1 MGPRSQIVKNPLCE
15 QLVPSA
21 AQSAG
26 NQMSLHSRHDTN
38 FSSNMKTLLSIL
50 FVAISFTL
58 AQPTFGQGKQAP
70 IRIAA
75 ASDLKFAL
83 DSIIAV
89 FQQQNTATVQP
100 IYGSSGKLF
109 EQILNGAPFDIYLS
123 ADIRYPEELSQ
134 KGHAASEVYPYGV
147 GRLVLWSRKINT
159 GEKGIQALNDPS
171 IKKIAIA
178 NPRHAPYGQRAQE
191 ALIHYNLFEPIEKQ
205 LVFGENISQTAQFVT
220 TGAADI
226 GIIALSLVL
235 SPAMQHYTSSYYVI
249 PEESHEPL
257 IQGGVIT
264 KYGSGKNPVNLFFE
278 FLKSETSVAIL
289 REYGF
294 TKP

>member
-1 MGPRSQIVKNPLCE
+1 MNKLYTVCI
-15 QLVPSA
+15 
-21 AQSAG
+21 
-26 NQMSLHSRHDTN
+26 
-38 FSSNMKTLLSIL
+38 LLSL
-50 FVAISFTL
+50 FSQTS
-58 AQPTFGQGKQAP
+58 FGQKNAAP

-83 DSIIAV
+83 DSVISV
-89 FQQQNTATVQP
+89 FQLRHAATIQP

-123 ADIRYPEELSQ
+123 ADILYPEEISK
-134 KGHAASEVYPYGV
+134 KGQAASEVYPYAV

-159 GEKGIQALNDPS
+159 EERGIQAMTDS
-171 IKKIAIA
+171 GVKKIAIA

-191 ALIHYNLFEPIEKQ
+191 VLIHYGLFEGIERQ

-226 GIIALSLVL
+226 GIIALSLAL
-235 SPAMQHYTSSYYVI
+235 SPAMKRYTNSYYLI
-249 PEESHEPL
+249 PEESHQPL

-264 KYGSGKNPVNLFFE
+264 KYGSGKNQVKLFFE

-289 REYGF
+289 QEYGF

>member
-1 MGPRSQIVKNPLCE
+1 MY
-15 QLVPSA
+15 
-21 AQSAG
+21 
-26 NQMSLHSRHDTN
+26 
-38 FSSNMKTLLSIL
+38 IL
-50 FVAISFTL
+50 FSVLLGLIC
-58 AQPTFGQGKQAP
+58 QPGYGQDDSVP

-83 DSIIAV
+83 DSVIIV
-89 FQQQNTATVQP
+89 FQQRYPLKVQP

-123 ADIRYPEELSQ
+123 ADIRYPEELSS
-134 KGHAASEVYPYGV
+134 KGQTSSEVFSYGV
-147 GRLVLWSRKINT
+147 GRLVLWSRKIDTKERGMN
-159 GEKGIQALNDPS
+159 ALADPA

-191 ALIHYNLFEPIEKQ
+191 ALSHYGLYEKLTQQ
-205 LVFGENISQTAQFVT
+205 LVLGENISQTAQFVT
-220 TGAADI
+220 SGAADI
-226 GIIALSLVL
+226 GIIALSLAL
-235 SPAMQHYTSSYYVI
+235 SPAMMRYASSYYLI
-249 PEESHEPL
+249 PENSHQPL

-264 KYGSGKNPVNLFFE
+264 KYGSGKSTVNLFVD

-289 REYGF
+289 RKYGF

>member
-1 MGPRSQIVKNPLCE
+1 MIKLAYSLFFVSLCV
-15 QLVPSA
+15 LC
-21 AQSAG
+21 
-26 NQMSLHSRHDTN
+26 
-38 FSSNMKTLLSIL
+38 
-50 FVAISFTL
+50 
-58 AQPTFGQGKQAP
+58 QPGYGQGKSVP

-83 DSIIAV
+83 DSVIIV
-89 FQQQNTATVQP
+89 FQQRHPLKVQP

-123 ADIRYPEELSQ
+123 ADIRYPQELNS
-134 KGHAASEVYPYGV
+134 KGQTASEVFSYGV
-147 GRLVLWSRKINT
+147 GRLVLWSRKIDT
-159 GEKGIQALNDPS
+159 KDRGMDALADPA
-171 IKKIAIA
+171 IKKIATA

-191 ALIHYNLFEPIEKQ
+191 ALSHYGLYEKLTEQ

-220 TGAADI
+220 SGAADI
-226 GIIALSLVL
+226 GIIALSLAL
-235 SPAMQHYTSSYYVI
+235 SPAMTRYASSYYLI
-249 PEESHEPL
+249 PENSHQPL

-264 KYGSGKNPVNLFFE
+264 KYGSGKHPVNLFVD

-289 REYGF
+289 QKYGF